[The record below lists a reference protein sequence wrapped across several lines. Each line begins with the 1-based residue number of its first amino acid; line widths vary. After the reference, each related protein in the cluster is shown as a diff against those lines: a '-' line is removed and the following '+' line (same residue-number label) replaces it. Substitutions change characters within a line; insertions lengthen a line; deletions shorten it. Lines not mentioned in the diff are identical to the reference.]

1 MNYFIK
7 KTILSVA
14 KYSGIFSISRVVTR
28 KKLRILCYHGFS
40 LSDQSTFRP
49 KLYIEKDTFQERIGH
64 LIQKNFNFIENRDF
78 SEYLNGQL
86 TKYLPVL
93 ITIDDGWKSTLDLAL
108 PVLKKHNIPHII
120 YFYTDCSQRA
130 IPVVNV
136 LLQYAFWKTPLET
149 ISYDDN
155 IYKLKESTES
165 DLLLKQF
172 LSLTCGLN
180 GDQLNGKLIDIFRIL
195 EVDYSKTREWENFR
209 LLNQEEME
217 DHLQYGGS
225 FQLHTHHH
233 INPLQDDLLAEE
245 LRKNREIV
253 ESITSLPAEHFC
265 YPSGVY
271 SKDQFPLLKE
281 MGIKS
286 AVTCKPGLNDH
297 KTHPY
302 ELNRFL
308 DGENISQIE
317 FEAEMSGFLDIC
329 RCLFKRGE

>member
-1 MNYFIK
+1 MSHFM
-7 KTILSVA
+7 
-14 KYSGIFSISRVVTR
+14 TR

-40 LSDQSTFRP
+40 YKDQVLFRP
-49 KLYIEKDTFQERIGH
+49 KLYIKKETLNRRIEY
-64 LIQKNFNFIENRDF
+64 LLKNNFNFISIDEFSYFLTGNRIG
-78 SEYLNGQL
+78 SSSVLL
-86 TKYLPVL
+86 TL
-93 ITIDDGWKSTLDLAL
+93 DDGWKSTHDLAL
-108 PVLKKHNIPHII
+108 PILKKHNIPHII
-120 YFYTDCSQRA
+120 YLYTDCSQRE

-136 LLQYAFWKTPLET
+136 LLQYALWKTSLDRV
-149 ISYDDN
+149 SYDDN
-155 IYKLKESTES
+155 IYNLKESTES

-172 LSLTCGLN
+172 ISSTRELN
-180 GDQLNGKLIDIFRIL
+180 GDQLNEKLIVIFGIL

-217 DHLQYGGS
+217 DHLQYGCS

-245 LRKNREIV
+245 LVGNKKIV
-253 ESITSLPAEHFC
+253 ESVSNQPAEHFC

-271 SKDQFPLLKE
+271 SKDQFSLLKK

-302 ELNRFL
+302 ELKRFL

-329 RCLFKRGE
+329 RRLFKRGE